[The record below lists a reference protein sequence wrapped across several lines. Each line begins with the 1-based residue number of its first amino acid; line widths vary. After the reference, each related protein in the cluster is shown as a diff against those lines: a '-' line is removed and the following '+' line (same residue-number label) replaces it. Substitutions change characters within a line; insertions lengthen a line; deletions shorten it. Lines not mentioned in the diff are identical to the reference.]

1 MNWNLRKMED
11 RDVGSIVLLEQTCI
25 SDPGAEKMV
34 ADLIDSSW
42 DEVWV
47 LEAEEDGV
55 VGYINFRFIAGE
67 GELMRIAVLPNLR
80 GRGLSRKLMDK
91 MVESASKNAVTD
103 MTLEVRAGNE
113 PAIGLYRAYGFVS
126 EAVRKGYYH
135 NPTEDALIMW
145 VHDMPS
151 IPT

>member
-11 RDVGSIVLLEQTCI
+11 RDVGSIVLLEQTCF
-25 SDPGAEKMV
+25 SDPWSEKMV

-67 GELMRIAVLPNLR
+67 GDLMRIAVLLNLR
-80 GRGLSRKLMDK
+80 G
-91 MVESASKNAVTD
+91 
-103 MTLEVRAGNE
+103 
-113 PAIGLYRAYGFVS
+113 
-126 EAVRKGYYH
+126 
-135 NPTEDALIMW
+135 
-145 VHDMPS
+145 
-151 IPT
+151 